1 MAQPKGRIGA
11 LAVDMLRQVVTRGTA
26 RQAEVPGYEVAGKT
40 GSADKPRAA
49 GGYYENKIIAS
60 FASVFPASDPK
71 YVLITM
77 LDEPSTTINGTSVR
91 TAGHTVAPVA
101 AEMVRRIGPL
111 LGLEPITDEI
121 LPTITARFEPR
132 VEPDEEAAVRLVANQ

>member
-1 MAQPKGRIGA
+1 MTDAPILADSYKA
-11 LAVDMLRQVVTRGTA
+11 LARTWA
-26 RQAEVPGYEVAGKT
+26 
-40 GSADKPRAA
+40 
-49 GGYYENKIIAS
+49 
-60 FASVFPASDPK
+60 ASVT
-71 YVLITM
+71 VITM
-77 LDEPSTTINGTSVR
+77 LDEPSTTINGTAVR